1 MERGRAVCVCGVIR
15 GFIERSEETNE
26 SEEERRRRKS
36 RERRERR
43 CAAWLHNEILG
54 QVKRRR
60 RGSPSIPH
68 RNPIPPTRRR
78 RPTTFYFLGRKRQRN
93 CRHWKNFKQ
102 FFSPKQQI
110 FCDAISSVERA
121 STKLINRFFKIIIT
135 SATQGTLHTVYVVK
149 GKGFLLQRRRR
160 SGRVSCAH
168 TTREEDEMKDKK
180 VGGGG
185 KEGYG
190 WKSFID
196 F

>member
-1 MERGRAVCVCGVIR
+1 MKIRLVGGDATDGWKEAGLCVCGVIR

-93 CRHWKNFKQ
+93 CRPLEKISNNSSRQNNKYFVMQ
-102 FFSPKQQI
+102 FHQSNEQVQ
-110 FCDAISSVERA
+110 
-121 STKLINRFFKIIIT
+121 N
-135 SATQGTLHTVYVVK
+135 
-149 GKGFLLQRRRR
+149 
-160 SGRVSCAH
+160 
-168 TTREEDEMKDKK
+168 
-180 VGGGG
+180 
-185 KEGYG
+185 
-190 WKSFID
+190 
-196 F
+196 